1 MNPNTTTESDKLT
14 GMAGRADVLVHDAH
28 DALERMDTAL
38 TLAEAKVALVRH
50 LIVRRHLREPDYQ
63 A

>member
-1 MNPNTTTESDKLT
+1 MNTLLATEQNKLSVMSERASD
-14 GMAGRADVLVHDAH
+14 LVHDANE
-28 DALERMDTAL
+28 ALERMDTAL

-50 LIVRRHLREPDYQ
+50 LIVKRHLREVGHK